1 MRLALSEIRRAKLRF
16 GLLTGAVALLVFLI
30 LFMQTL
36 SSQLLREFVGGIEN
50 QSASV
55 LVYGEDA
62 RRSIEGSIVTPG
74 QVQQVAAVEGVGEAA
89 AFGENSFTVETAS
102 GDLNDATLFGYELG
116 GPGVPTTLSS
126 GRLPQ
131 GPGEGVASADAG
143 TGFAIGDRVQV
154 LPGGYEIQVVGLA
167 DNASFNVQPTL
178 FVSYPTY
185 EEAVRAQNPDAQAVL
200 PTLVAVDPAPGVTP
214 QELATRITEQVPG
227 VEALDLDTAV
237 SSLPGVS
244 SIQQSFGLI
253 LALAF
258 FVVVLVT
265 GFFFVILVTGFFFL
279 ILTVQKTQALTLL
292 RAIGAST
299 GYLLKNLLAQVV
311 LVTVAGTALAGGLLV
326 VAAATSSAGFRVT
339 ADPALIVTTG
349 GAVLLLAIVASIGA
363 IRRVTRLDPAAA
375 TSRGAGGGLA

>member
-116 GPGVPTTLSS
+116 GPGAPTTLSS

-258 FVVVLVT
+258 FVV
-265 GFFFVILVTGFFFL
+265 ILVTGFFFL

-349 GAVLLLAIVASIGA
+349 GAVLLLAIAASIGA

>member
-36 SSQLLREFVGGIEN
+36 SSQLLREFVGGIES

-62 RRSIEGSIVTPG
+62 RRSIEGSIVTRE
-74 QVQQVAAVEGVGEAA
+74 QVRQVAAVAGVGEAA
-89 AFGENSFTVETAS
+89 PFGENTFTVKTES
-102 GDLNDATLFGYELG
+102 GGLKDATLFGYELG
-116 GPGVPTTLSS
+116 GPGAPTTLSS

-143 TGFAIGDRVQV
+143 IGFAIGDRVQV
-154 LPGGYEIQVVGLA
+154 LPGGYEIQDVGLA
-167 DNASFNVQPTL
+167 DDASFNVQPTL
-178 FVSYPTY
+178 FVSYPSY

-200 PTLVAVDPAPGVTP
+200 PTLVAVDPEPGATP
-214 QELATRITEQVPG
+214 QDLAARITEQVPG

-237 SSLPGVS
+237 ASLPGVS

-258 FVVVLVT
+258 FV
-265 GFFFVILVTGFFFL
+265 VILVTGFFFL

-292 RAIGAST
+292 RAVGAST
-299 GYLLKNLLAQVV
+299 GYLLKNLLLQVV
-311 LVTVAGTALAGGLLV
+311 LVTVTGTALAGILLI
-326 VAAATSSAGFRVT
+326 VAAATSSADFRVT
-339 ADPALIVTTG
+339 ADPALIARTG
-349 GAVLLLAIVASIGA
+349 GAVLLLAVIASVGS
-363 IRRVTRLDPAAA
+363 IRRVAGLDAAAAA
-375 TSRGAGGGLA
+375 TRGAGGGLA

>member
-36 SSQLLREFVGGIEN
+36 SDQLLREFVSGIEN

-55 LVYGEDA
+55 LVYGADA
-62 RRSIEGSIVTPG
+62 RRSIEGSIVTPE
-74 QVQQVAAVEGVGEAA
+74 QVKQVAAVAGVGEAA
-89 AFGENSFTVETAS
+89 PFGENTFTVRTSA
-102 GDLNDATLFGYELG
+102 GDLKDATLFGYELD
-116 GPGVPTTLSS
+116 GPGAPTTLSS
-126 GRLPQ
+126 GRLPR

-143 TGFAIGDRVQV
+143 TGFAIGDRVRV
-154 LPGGYEIQVVGLA
+154 LPGGYEIRVVGLA
-167 DNASFNVQPTL
+167 DDASFNVQPTL
-178 FVSYPTY
+178 FVSYASY
-185 EEAVRAQNPDAQAVL
+185 EDAVRAQNPDAQAVL

-237 SSLPGVS
+237 ASLPGVS

-258 FVVVLVT
+258 FV
-265 GFFFVILVTGFFFL
+265 VILVTGFFFL

-292 RAIGAST
+292 RAVGAST
-299 GYLLKNLLAQVV
+299 GYLLKNLLLQVV
-311 LVTVAGTALAGGLLV
+311 LVTVTGTALAGILLV
-326 VAAATSSAGFRVT
+326 VAAATSSADFRVT
-339 ADPALIVTTG
+339 ADPALIARTG
-349 GAVLLLAIVASIGA
+349 GAVLLLAVVASIGS
-363 IRRVTRLDPAAA
+363 IRRVARLDATAA
-375 TSRGAGGGLA
+375 TTRGAGGGLA

>member
-116 GPGVPTTLSS
+116 GPGAPTTLSS

-258 FVVVLVT
+258 FVV
-265 GFFFVILVTGFFFL
+265 ILVTGFFFL